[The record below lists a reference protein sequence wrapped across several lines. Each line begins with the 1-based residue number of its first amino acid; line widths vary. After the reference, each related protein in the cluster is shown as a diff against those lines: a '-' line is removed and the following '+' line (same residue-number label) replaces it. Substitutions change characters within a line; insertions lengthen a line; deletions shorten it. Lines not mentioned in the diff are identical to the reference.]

1 MQKVNIC
8 DGDNKL
14 EETAHNF
21 KGTESIY
28 TLVWQEA
35 DDDAECQPK
44 IGQSEP
50 REDEGKNIILQIS
63 SSVNLNY

>member
-1 MQKVNIC
+1 MC
-8 DGDNKL
+8 DGDYKL

-28 TLVWQEA
+28 TIVWQEF
-35 DDDAECQPK
+35 DDDAERQPK

-63 SSVNLNY
+63 SNVNRNY